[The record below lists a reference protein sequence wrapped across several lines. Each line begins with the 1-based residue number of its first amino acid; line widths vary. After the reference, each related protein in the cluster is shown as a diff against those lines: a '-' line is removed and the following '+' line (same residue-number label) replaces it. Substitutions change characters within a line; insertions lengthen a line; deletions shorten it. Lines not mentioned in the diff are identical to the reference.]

1 MSPHK
6 SDIISS
12 DTILDTMSPHK
23 IEYDEGL
30 RQDMEQINFELELE
44 AENDQV

>member
-1 MSPHK
+1 
-6 SDIISS
+6 
-12 DTILDTMSPHK
+12 MSPHK